1 MPKQSRVQRKLK
13 PKHRAVKPHFRPLD
27 VVKEDNHAARH
38 AAAKVKRAAHEALMA
53 KQAEEKAARE
63 AELVV
68 LLIAALEPFNQ
79 VETPREIVCG

>member
-27 VVKEDNHAARH
+27 AARTDNHAVRH
-38 AAAKVKRAAHEALMA
+38 AAAKVK
-53 KQAEEKAARE
+53 QAARE
-63 AELVV
+63 AELVAG
-68 LLIAALEPFNQ
+68 LNAAMEPFNQ